1 MGPETEEGNSYT
13 EPTVY
18 SREEEKSSKV
28 KNRSCGQKPLDSF
41 GIRFVM
47 HGRERQS

>member
-41 GIRFVM
+41 YIMNVAVT
-47 HGRERQS
+47 